1 MRNALL
7 LYLLALCALHPLARA
22 EDPNARPTW
31 IDSVTL
37 KGDFRYRIEH
47 IDEEGKTD
55 RYRHRIRARAGVFA
69 DPAEDLSVGLQLT
82 TSEKN
87 DPISGNQSLGEG
99 ASKKDVFLDLAYL
112 DWHPRALEGFH
123 AIAGKMN
130 MPFAI
135 VSDLVFDY
143 DLTPE
148 GLALQHTFG
157 KGALTLAV
165 NAGSFWVEER
175 GATTDDAMMHGGQA
189 VLRLKKDDAHARVGV
204 GYFLFDNI
212 EGYPVI
218 DVTGSDRAKARA
230 FGNASTPQTVTEN
243 GVEKTVDVLYDT
255 GFEIMEVI
263 AEAGM
268 NIGIPAV
275 VIGNYAVNQD
285 ADTDDTAWLAGFRLG
300 KTKDP
305 GSLDFAYFYREIE
318 ANAVLGAWTDADYI
332 GGGTD
337 GKGHKLSIGVQLTK
351 LIKGQISYFMS
362 EKGLDGDGTEY
373 DRLQVDFNA
382 KF

>member
-1 MRNALL
+1 MNRTILVC
-7 LYLLALCALHPLARA
+7 LLAAGALSIRA
-22 EDPNARPTW
+22 TGEESPPSWADKL
-31 IDSVTL
+31 TL
-37 KGDFRYRIEH
+37 KGDFRYRIES
-47 IDEEGKTD
+47 IDEEGKVD
-55 RYRHRIRARAGVFA
+55 RYRHRIRARAGLFA
-69 DPAEDLSVGLQLT
+69 EPGEDLSVGIQLT

-87 DPISGNQSLGEG
+87 DPISGNQSLGEAG
-99 ASKKDVFLDLAYL
+99 SKKDVFLDLAYV

-130 MPFAI
+130 LPFAF
-135 VSDLVFDY
+135 VSDLIFDY
-143 DLTPE
+143 DLNPE
-148 GLALQHTFG
+148 GVALQHTFG
-157 KGALTLAV
+157 RDALTLAL

-175 GATTDDAMMHGGQA
+175 GVTTDDAMMHGGQA
-189 VLRLKKDDAHARVGV
+189 VVRYKKDDIHARFGV
-204 GYFLFDNI
+204 GYFLFENI

-218 DVTGSDRAKARA
+218 DITGSDRSKARA
-230 FGNASTPQTVTEN
+230 FGNASTPRTEMVD

-255 GFEIMEVI
+255 GFEIVEVI

-275 VIGNYAVNQD
+275 LIGNYAVNQNAPD
-285 ADTDDTAWLAGFRLG
+285 NDTAWLAGFRLG
-300 KTKDP
+300 KTKEP
-305 GSLDFAYFYREIE
+305 GSLDFAYTYREIE

-337 GKGHKLSIGVQLTK
+337 GKGHKLSLGVQLTK
-351 LIKGQISYFMS
+351 FIKGQVSYFMS
-362 EKGLDGDGTEY
+362 EKGLDGDGKDY